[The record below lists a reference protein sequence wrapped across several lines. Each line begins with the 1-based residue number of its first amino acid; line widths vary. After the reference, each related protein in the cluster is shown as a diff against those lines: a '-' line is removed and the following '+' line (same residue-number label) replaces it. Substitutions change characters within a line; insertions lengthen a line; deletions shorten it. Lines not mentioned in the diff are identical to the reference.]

1 MFDWITLAILLL
13 KVVNAIINWAHDRGM
28 ISEGRRQ
35 VIAEN
40 AVAIATKVQTHDQ
53 IREKIDAMSDDE
65 VDQSLRDLVAVDRA
79 ATKPV
84 QSRTDR

>member
-1 MFDWITLAILLL
+1 MFDWINLAIILL

-35 VIAEN
+35 VIAEH
-40 AVAIATKVQTHDQ
+40 AVAIATKVQTRDQ
-53 IREKIDAMSDDE
+53 IREKIDAMSDDQ
-65 VDQSLRDLVAVDRA
+65 VNKALHDLVTADRP

-84 QSRTDR
+84 QPRSD